1 MPLRSRPRPAPA
13 GPRRFSGL
21 SRTDWRAGGDAAGP
35 ERAARERAEGAA
47 APSGPRR
54 GSVGPRPAPGPAMAG
69 ARPGVHALQLE
80 PPTVVETLRRGSKFI
95 KWDEVSA
102 GAPCSA
108 QIRGLPRPSSGRR
121 RGPPA
126 QTGLSGHHLTARR
139 VAVVERAPAGLA
151 RAVGSG
157 HTWKGG
163 SRSPPAS
170 VCVSVTVSLR
180 EWVTLSHAAAS
191 RMVLRGCPNPRAL
204 ARPRPRPWTLSRE
217 PGLPTRVLLSVS
229 EVTRDTQKGF

>member
-1 MPLRSRPRPAPA
+1 MPLRPRPRPAPA

-21 SRTDWRAGGDAAGP
+21 SGTDWRAGGDAAGP

-108 QIRGLPRPSSGRR
+108 QIRGLPHPSSASR

-126 QTGLSGHHLTARR
+126 QTSLATAPPPHHNPSLAALRKLESPVVLVMKTLSPTPNSLIYGKYGIHS
-139 VAVVERAPAGLA
+139 LA
-151 RAVGSG
+151 QRFRTPINS
-157 HTWKGG
+157 
-163 SRSPPAS
+163 SPPIFS
-170 VCVSVTVSLR
+170 GP
-180 EWVTLSHAAAS
+180 SH
-191 RMVLRGCPNPRAL
+191 
-204 ARPRPRPWTLSRE
+204 LSR
-217 PGLPTRVLLSVS
+217 PV
-229 EVTRDTQKGF
+229 